1 MSSNYS
7 PLRHKGALSAA
18 GFIAASVVVFA
29 AMAAER
35 HHNAHQHGVSEMN
48 LAIEG
53 SRVEIELE
61 SPGSDI
67 VGFEHAPSTAADLQ
81 AIAGAVKKLKNGSRL
96 FAFPMAADCKLEKSV
111 VEAPSAE
118 DHEDKHGHGHKHG
131 HKDGHVHGHD
141 REEKKGETHSEF
153 HAHYYFACAKPRELK
168 HVEVKLFDVFPRAE
182 EIEVQAIISNR
193 QFKRELTRGSSRLT
207 F

>member
-1 MSSNYS
+1 MTSNT
-7 PLRHKGALSAA
+7 PPILHKGALSAA
-18 GFIAASVVVFA
+18 GFFAASVVVFA

-67 VGFEHAPSTAADLQ
+67 VGFEHAPSTAADRQ
-81 AIAGAVKKLKNGSRL
+81 AIAGAVKKLKNGSGL
-96 FAFPMAADCKLEKSV
+96 FAFPTAADCKLEKSV

-153 HAHYYFACAKPRELK
+153 HAHYHFSCEKPRELK